1 MAYQN
6 FVYTPN
12 RPMAYTP
19 YYQPNYQPNFQPNY
33 GQQMPMQ
40 QPMAQPQNQPQSGFA
55 EVIYATE
62 KEADAFIVPPNHKV
76 LFWVTDT
83 SKIVVKSTDS
93 NGMSRAEKYAL
104 TQIDNLPETD
114 QKTQHRAND
123 GVKRDDLSAF
133 MKKDDAQKQF
143 DELKKDFEKQFKELK
158 NTVKI
163 NEIMKG
169 EKE

>member
-33 GQQMPMQ
+33 GQQMPT
-40 QPMAQPQNQPQSGFA
+40 PQPQNQPQPGFA

-76 LFWVTDT
+76 IFWVTDT

-104 TQIDNLPETD
+104 TRLDNLPETD
-114 QKTQHRAND
+114 QKTQQRAND
-123 GVKRDDLSAF
+123 AVKRDDLSVF
-133 MKKDDAQKQF
+133 LKKDDAQKQF
-143 DELKKDFEKQFKELK
+143 DDLKKDIEKQVKELK
-158 NTVKI
+158 NTIKI
-163 NEIMKG
+163 SEIMKG